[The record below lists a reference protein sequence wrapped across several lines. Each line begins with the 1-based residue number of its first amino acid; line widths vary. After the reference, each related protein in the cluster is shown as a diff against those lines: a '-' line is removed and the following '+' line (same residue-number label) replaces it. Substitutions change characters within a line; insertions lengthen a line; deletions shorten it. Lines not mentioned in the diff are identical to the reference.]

1 MIPKFIKMDNQ
12 NSNYTEQIVTQVK
25 NAWAAQNK
33 NVTAFFNK
41 YDEQAYLK
49 EIAPNKN
56 RAIYLLGH
64 LTAVNDNLL
73 PLLGL
78 GEKLYPE
85 LEETF
90 LKSADKAVAE
100 IPTVADLKQKWE
112 TVNTTLSNHFDKM
125 SVNDWLDRHTAVSAE
140 DFKVEP
146 TRNKLNVLMGRA
158 IHQSYHAGQL
168 NLLDA

>member
-1 MIPKFIKMDNQ
+1 MDNQ
-12 NSNYTEQIVTQVK
+12 NSNHTERIVTQVK

-41 YDEQAYLK
+41 YEDEAYLK
-49 EIAPNKN
+49 EIAPDKN
-56 RAIYLLGH
+56 RAVYLLGH

-73 PLLGL
+73 PLFGL

-85 LEETF
+85 LEEIF
-90 LKSADKAVAE
+90 LKSADKAIAH

-125 SVNDWLDRHTAVSAE
+125 TADEWLDRHTAVSAE
-140 DFKVEP
+140 DFKLEP
-146 TRNKLNVLMGRA
+146 TRNKLNVLIGRT

>member
-1 MIPKFIKMDNQ
+1 METQ

-33 NVTAFFNK
+33 NVSAFFNK
-41 YDEQAYLK
+41 YDNEAYLK

-56 RAIYLLGH
+56 RAVYLLGH

-73 PLLGL
+73 PLFGL

-85 LEETF
+85 LEEMF
-90 LKSADKAVAE
+90 LKSADKAVAN
-100 IPTVADLKQKWE
+100 IPTVAELKEKWE
-112 TVNTTLSNHFDKM
+112 TVNTTLGAHFDKM
-125 SVNDWLDRHTAVSAE
+125 SADEWLDRHTAVSAE
-140 DFKVEP
+140 DFIKEP

>member
-1 MIPKFIKMDNQ
+1 METQ

-33 NVTAFFNK
+33 NVSAFFNK
-41 YDEQAYLK
+41 YDNEAYLK

-56 RAIYLLGH
+56 RAVYLLGH

-73 PLLGL
+73 PLFGF

-85 LEETF
+85 LEEMF
-90 LKSADKAVAE
+90 LKSADKAVAN
-100 IPTVADLKQKWE
+100 IPTVAELKEKWE
-112 TVNTTLSNHFDKM
+112 TVNTTLGNHFDKM
-125 SVNDWLDRHTAVSAE
+125 SADEWLDRHTAVSAE
-140 DFKVEP
+140 DFIKEP